1 METVA
6 TYARHLLDAFRQS
19 ERYIA
24 VFKTWCSG
32 MLGYAVQVGCAL
44 VTIRLTL
51 DYLGVEQ
58 YGIWVVINSFLAI
71 MFLLDLGIGQ
81 AIVRLTAQTRGK
93 DGQYDILP
101 LAASAARIV
110 LMPVVVVICL
120 VAAALSFDAT
130 RELIGVAH
138 GPDAAEIQTAIVILT
153 ALLCFNLFSK
163 IADSLRL
170 GMQRGHITQLFLAA
184 GQITNVCAIIVA
196 IALDASLPA
205 LVIAAVSGTTAL
217 NLVNLVSLIATHWR
231 TRPAWGAKKRYSS
244 MKIIA
249 PSIPYFAITL
259 IDVSTIH
266 ADNFIIVSTLSTEFV
281 AQNAIAIRIYTM
293 PVILVNAVYI
303 GLWAAYC
310 DAELKGEYDW
320 IRKTYARTAA
330 LGCLIA
336 LCGSTVLVL
345 LMESIG
351 QVLTDGRIEFDP
363 WLVAGYWLFGCLIC
377 LNSATGFLMNALNLL
392 RLRLSMLLLALAIN
406 IPLSIYLATT
416 IGVAG
421 PVWGT
426 VVSIVLT
433 LPISVILNWREIA
446 RRKAAYDNAPR
457 DARGKGQQPAG
468 STAPAAKSTRAGNA
482 ERAAPVESIAP
493 IDPGR
498 TT

>member
-1 METVA
+1 METIA
-6 TYARHLLDAFRQS
+6 TYARQFLDTFRQS

-32 MLGYAVQVGCAL
+32 MLGYVVQVGCAL

-58 YGIWVVINSFLAI
+58 YGIWAVIHSFLAI
-71 MFLLDLGIGQ
+71 MFILDLGIGQ
-81 AIVRLTAQTRGK
+81 AIVRLTAQTRGE

-110 LMPVVVVICL
+110 LMPIALVICL

-153 ALLCFNLFSK
+153 ALLCVNLLSK

-205 LVIAAVSGTTAL
+205 LVTAAVSGTTAV
-217 NLVNLVSLIATHWR
+217 NLTNLVSLIAKHRR
-231 TRPAWGAKKRYSS
+231 TRPAWGGKKRYSS
-244 MKIIA
+244 IKIIA
-249 PSIPYFAITL
+249 PSLPFFVMTL
-259 IDVSTIH
+259 IEVSAIH
-266 ADNFIIVSTLSTEFV
+266 ADNFIIASTLSTEFV
-281 AQNAIAIRIYTM
+281 AQNAIALRIYSM
-293 PVILVNAVYI
+293 PIILVNAVYV

-320 IRKTYARTAA
+320 IKKTYARTAA

-336 LCGSTVLVL
+336 LCCSTVLVL
-345 LMESIG
+345 LMEQIG
-351 QVLTDGRIEFDP
+351 QVLTDGQIEFDP
-363 WLVAGYWLFGCLIC
+363 WLVAGYWLFGYLMC
-377 LNSATGFLMNALNLL
+377 LNIATGFLMNALNLL
-392 RLRLSMLLLALAIN
+392 RLRLSMLLLAFAIN

-426 VVSIVLT
+426 VVSVVMT
-433 LPISVILNWREIA
+433 LPITIILNWREIT
-446 RRKAAYDNAPR
+446 RRRAAQDNAPR
-457 DARGKGQQPAG
+457 DAGGKGQQPAG
-468 STAPAAKSTRAGNA
+468 STARA
-482 ERAAPVESIAP
+482 EREERTAPMEPVAQ